1 MTAGAMHK
9 TGRCAAPRGNV
20 LAAPLPTHLKVIA
33 WCVALLSVGRCFAI
47 QPPAA
52 GKPSE
57 DEVKAVYLFNFG
69 KFVHWPALSTTIP
82 ANPPETFDLC
92 VIGQDPLTEILTRV
106 TGQEHLDNRPVR
118 VRQIDNPAEA
128 RSCAIVFLGANEE
141 TRIEQDLAALKGADT
156 LTVGDQ
162 PDFLKH
168 GGMLQFVLEDNRVR
182 FGVNLE
188 AVGRTQLQLS
198 SELLKVAAWVTG
210 KPRRGVL
217 E

>member
-1 MTAGAMHK
+1 M
-9 TGRCAAPRGNV
+9 
-20 LAAPLPTHLKVIA
+20 
-33 WCVALLSVGRCFAI
+33 GRCFAI
-47 QPPAA
+47 QPPAP

-69 KFVHWPALSTTIP
+69 KFVHWPASSATVS
-82 ANPPETFDLC
+82 ANPAQTFDLC

-106 TGQEHLDNRPVR
+106 TVQERLDNRPVR

-128 RSCAIVFLGANEE
+128 RSCAIVFLGANEAA
-141 TRIEQDLAALKGADT
+141 RIEQDLAALRGAET

-162 PDFLKH
+162 AEFLKR
-168 GGMLQFVLEDNRVR
+168 GGMLQFVVEDNRVR
-182 FGVNLE
+182 FSVNLE
-188 AVGRTQLQLS
+188 AVGKTQLQLS

-210 KPRRGVL
+210 KPRREVP